1 MGGMGGMM
9 GGMDTMMGD
18 MDGMMGGAGGMG
30 AGSSLGSLFAQFVS
44 FLGQITAQLFALL
57 TSGPVLGFLAGP
69 VLILALVALLKVIL
83 TRRPR
88 VVQFR
93 SERSSGE

>member
-9 GGMDTMMGD
+9 GGMEAMMGD
-18 MDGMMGGAGGMG
+18 MGGMMGGSGGMG
-30 AGSSLGSLFAQFVS
+30 GGASLGSLFAQFVS
-44 FLGQITAQLFALL
+44 FLGQIVSQIFVLL
-57 TSGPVLGFLAGP
+57 TSGPVLGFLIGL
-69 VLILALVALLKVIL
+69 VLILAIVALLKVIL

-93 SERSSGE
+93 SERGPLE